1 MNFSLSAEIL
11 WSIHGGAAPLWC
23 EVFPDRAF
31 DTTQLSFFKQ
41 RESRVEE
48 SSVAKRTA
56 LITGVTGQDG
66 AYLSAFLLEKGY
78 RVFGTFRRTSSRNF
92 ERLEYLGILNDVE
105 LIPLDLLDQSSL
117 FFALRTTAPD
127 EIYNLAAQSFVGA
140 SFEQPVATGEITA
153 LGAVRLLDAVLTS
166 GLRPKFYQASSSEMF
181 GDVGNGVRQSEETP
195 YRPCSPYATA
205 KLYAHWATVNYRDA
219 YGLFACSGILFN
231 HESPLRGIEFVTRKI
246 ADGVARIKLG
256 LQEKI
261 VLGNIHAKR
270 DWGYAPD
277 YVEAMWRILQRE
289 TPSDYVIASGKSYS
303 VAEFVSMACRQAGLR
318 EGAQDYIEINP
329 DLMRPSEVG
338 YLQGDPSKAIR
349 ELGWNPSK
357 TPIEELVRTMVVADI
372 QRVERE
378 IQNGRH
384 QHKVAT
390 ANFVTPHRE

>member
-1 MNFSLSAEIL
+1 LTRLFAWICFQKLGDLAL
-11 WSIHGGAAPLWC
+11 
-23 EVFPDRAF
+23 
-31 DTTQLSFFKQ
+31 T
-41 RESRVEE
+41 
-48 SSVAKRTA
+48 KRTA

-78 RVFGTFRRTSSRNF
+78 RVFGTFRRTSSRSF

-117 FFALRTTAPD
+117 FFALRATAPD

-153 LGAVRLLDAVLTS
+153 LGTVRLLDAVLSS

-181 GDVGNGVRQSEETP
+181 GDVASDVKQSEGTP
-195 YRPCSPYATA
+195 FRPCSPYATA

-246 ADGVARIKLG
+246 ADGVARIKLK

-261 VLGNIHAKR
+261 ALGNIQARR

-277 YVEAMWRILQRE
+277 YVQAMWLMLQRE
-289 TPSDYVIASGKSYS
+289 KPSDYVIASGKSYS
-303 VAEFVSMACRQAGLR
+303 VAEFVDMACREAGLK
-318 EGAQDYIEINP
+318 GDAQQYIEI
-329 DLMRPSEVG
+329 DHDFLRPSEVG

-349 ELGWNPSK
+349 QLGWNPSK
-357 TPIEELVRTMVVADI
+357 TPIEELVRIMVGADI

-378 IQNGRH
+378 IRDGRH
-384 QHKVAT
+384 RHKVTHAT
-390 ANFVTPHRE
+390 FVTPHRE